1 MKYVCIYR
9 NISYCGSLDFNKG
22 ATPLLLLLP
31 PLPLFFLSS
40 SLVAFSALA
49 TLAAIWPAP
58 DVELVWARTLH
69 QELKVLWSLL
79 GPETILRA
87 YCAV

>member
-22 ATPLLLLLP
+22 ATPLLLPP
-31 PLPLFFLSS
+31 PLHLFFLSS
-40 SLVAFSALA
+40 SLVAFSSLA

-69 QELKVLWSLL
+69 QELKAPWSLL